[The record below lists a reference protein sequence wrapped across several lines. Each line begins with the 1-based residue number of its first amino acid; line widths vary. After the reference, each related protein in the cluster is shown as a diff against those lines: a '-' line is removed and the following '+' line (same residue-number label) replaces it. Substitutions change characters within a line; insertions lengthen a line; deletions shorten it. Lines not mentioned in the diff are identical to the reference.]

1 MTRYSLS
8 GAWKAEPDTQGEFVL
23 WRDVRSLVDAA
34 AEVAERHDRY
44 RKALLEI
51 AAVPL
56 TLPNAAEGVKA
67 AREALR
73 DAR

>member
-1 MTRYSLS
+1 MKRYTLA
-8 GAWKAEPDTQGEFVL
+8 GAWKAEPDGEGEWVL

-56 TLPNAAEGVKA
+56 TLPNARDGVRA
-67 AREALR
+67 AREALK
-73 DAR
+73 DAQ